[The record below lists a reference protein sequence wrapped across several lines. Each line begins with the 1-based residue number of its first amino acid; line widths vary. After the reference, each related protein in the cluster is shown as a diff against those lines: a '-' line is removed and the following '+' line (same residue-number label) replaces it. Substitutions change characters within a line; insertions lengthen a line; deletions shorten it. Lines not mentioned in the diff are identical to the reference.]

1 MKIEVIFLVNEK
13 MEDHF
18 FQKNIVVVDLLRATS
33 TIITALANGAKSI
46 IPTSNVEEAVKIAK
60 NFEKSTFL
68 LCGEKNTK
76 IIEGFDLGNSPLDF
90 TEEKVKDKKIILFT
104 TNGTKVFSLLKH
116 SHNVLVYSTLNLT
129 AVSKKMVEIGGQ
141 WIIICSGRNGF
152 YDESDS
158 IAAGL
163 LISKLKENEV
173 EVQLNDAGRTSFILF
188 EKFKDDL
195 KNFLKSTDHGKI
207 LIENGFE
214 ADIDFISEIDKF
226 NINAAY
232 ANNNIGL
239 T

>member
-1 MKIEVIFLVNEK
+1 MKLEVIFLVNDK
-13 MEDHF
+13 LEDYF
-18 FQKNIVVVDLLRATS
+18 FQKNVVVVDLLRATS
-33 TIITALANGAKSI
+33 TIITALANGAKNI
-46 IPTSNVEEAVKIAK
+46 IPTSSVEEAVKIAK
-60 NFEKSTFL
+60 NLEKSTFL

-90 TEEKVKDKKIILFT
+90 TEERVKDKKIILAT

-116 SHNVLVYSTLNLT
+116 SQNVLVYSSLNLT
-129 AVSKKMVEIGGQ
+129 AISQKMAELGDE

-163 LISKLKENEV
+163 LISKIKKSGEDI
-173 EVQLNDAGRTSFILF
+173 QLNDAGRTSLILF

-195 KNFLKSTDHGKI
+195 RGFLKSTDHGKI
-207 LIENGFE
+207 LIDNGFE

-239 T
+239 I